1 MKITAIDHV
10 QLAMPAGGEA
20 RARVFYSGLLELVE
34 KPKPPELAVR
44 GGAWFE
50 NDSVKIHLGVETD
63 FRSARKAHPALLV
76 RDLPILIE
84 RLRSA
89 GYEVLDHELAQY
101 HRVYVSDP
109 FNNRIEL
116 IAADQ

>member
-10 QLAMPAGGEA
+10 QLAMPAGGED
-20 RARVFYSGLLELVE
+20 RARSFYSALLQLDE

-50 NDSVKIHLGVETD
+50 NDSVKIHLGIEPE
-63 FRSARKAHPALLV
+63 FRAARKAHPALRV
-76 RDLPILIE
+76 YDLPDLIQ
-84 RLRSA
+84 RLRAA
-89 GYEVLDHELAQY
+89 GYEVLDDELAQY

-116 IAADQ
+116 IAEDL

>member
-1 MKITAIDHV
+1 
-10 QLAMPAGGEA
+10 MPPGAEDRA
-20 RARVFYSGLLELVE
+20 RAFYSDLLQLSE

-50 NDSVKIHLGVETD
+50 NDSVKIHLGIEPD
-63 FRSARKAHPALLV
+63 FRPARKAHPALLV
-76 RDLPILIE
+76 HDLPDLIQ
-84 RLRSA
+84 RLRAA
-89 GYEVLDHELAQY
+89 GFEVLDHELAQY

-116 IAADQ
+116 IAEGA

>member
-10 QLAMPAGGEA
+10 QLAMPVGGEDRA
-20 RARVFYSGLLELVE
+20 RAFYSGLLQLDE

-50 NDSVKIHLGVETD
+50 NDLVKIHLGIESD

-76 RDLPILIE
+76 RDLPALIE
-84 RLRSA
+84 ILRAA

-109 FNNRIEL
+109 FDNRIEL
-116 IAADQ
+116 IAEST

>member
-10 QLAMPAGGEA
+10 QLAMPPGGEDRA
-20 RARVFYSGLLELVE
+20 RAFYSGLLQLGE

-50 NDSVKIHLGVETD
+50 NDSVKIHLGIESE
-63 FRSARKAHPALLV
+63 FRPARKAHPALLV
-76 RDLPILIE
+76 QDLPDLIQ
-84 RLRSA
+84 RLRAA
-89 GYEVLDHELAQY
+89 GFEVLDHELAQY
-101 HRVYVSDP
+101 RRVYVSDP

-116 IAADQ
+116 IAEGS

>member
-1 MKITAIDHV
+1 MKIVAIDHV
-10 QLAMPAGGEA
+10 QLAMPAGGEDRA
-20 RARVFYSGLLELVE
+20 RAFYSGLLQLDE

-50 NDSVKIHLGVETD
+50 NDSVKIHLGIESD
-63 FRSARKAHPALLV
+63 FRAARKAHPALLV
-76 RDLPILIE
+76 HDLPDLIT
-84 RLRSA
+84 RLRTA

-116 IAADQ
+116 ISEQ

>member
-1 MKITAIDHV
+1 MKITAIDNV
-10 QLAMPAGGEA
+10 QLAMPVGGEDRA
-20 RARVFYSGLLELVE
+20 RAFYSELLQLAE

-50 NDSVKIHLGVETD
+50 NDSVKIHLGIEPD
-63 FRSARKAHPALLV
+63 FRAARKAHPALLV
-76 RDLPILIE
+76 HDLADLIQ
-84 RLRSA
+84 RLRTA
-89 GYEVLDHELAQY
+89 GYEVLDHELEQY

-116 IAADQ
+116 ISEQ